1 MKLSMAAIPLT
12 DPLLMTLKQIGID
25 HVVHYDMQDL
35 PEQLPALQAIRD
47 RYAHFGL
54 AWKVAESGP
63 AIGSIVMGKADAATQ
78 IERYKRIIGHIGKL
92 GVEIIVYNFMP
103 QLASDAM
110 VIRTSYDAVARG
122 GAKTTRFRLA
132 DVGAQTLRHDETPI
146 AREQM
151 WDNLEHFLRKVL
163 PAAEAAGVRLAMHPD
178 DPPLSPLCGL
188 ERIMDRE
195 ESFDR
200 LLSISPSAANAITFC
215 VGCFA
220 ELGSDLLKLIG
231 RYRNRIACVHIRNIA
246 GTPEDFI
253 ETFPD
258 DGDVDLVAV
267 IQKLHDTGFDGYLR
281 SDNAPQ
287 LAIDREATPEGYGI
301 EGHLFTIGY
310 LRGLI
315 QATQPNA
322 ASAR

>member
-1 MKLSMAAIPLT
+1 MKLSMAATPLK
-12 DPLLMTLKQIGID
+12 DSFLKTLKQIGID

-35 PEQLPALQAIRD
+35 PEELTALRAIRD
-47 RYAHFGL
+47 HYEKFGL

-63 AIGSIVMGKADAATQ
+63 AIGSIVMGKVGAALQ

-92 GVEIIVYNFMP
+92 GVEVIVYNFMP

-110 VIRTSYDAVARG
+110 VIRTSYDAVTRG
-122 GAKTTRFRLA
+122 GARTSRFRLA
-132 DVGAQTLRHDETPI
+132 DVGAQTMRHEETPI
-146 AREQM
+146 TRERM
-151 WDNLEHFLRKVL
+151 WNNLEHFLREVL

-178 DPPLSPLCGL
+178 DPPMSPLCGL

-200 LLSISPSAANAITFC
+200 LLSISSSPANAITFC

-220 ELGSDLLKLIG
+220 ELGADLPKLIS
-231 RYRNRIACVHIRNIA
+231 RFRNRIACVHIRNIA
-246 GTPEDFI
+246 GTPEDFV

-258 DGDVDLVAV
+258 SGNVDLVAV
-267 IQKLHDTGFDGYLR
+267 IRKLHETGFAGYMR
-281 SDNAPQ
+281 SDHAPK
-287 LAIDREATPEGYGI
+287 LAIDSEEAPEGYGV

-315 QATQPNA
+315 QAVQ
-322 ASAR
+322 SEG